1 MFGYWRDADG
11 RPALQLVKWFE
22 GRSLGISRETMPLRT
37 VYNPKSHEYEQ
48 IPLAQFQ
55 QMLRQGKIEE
65 HETQSPY
72 DGHRQR
78 VYRLV

>member
-1 MFGYWRDADG
+1 M
-11 RPALQLVKWFE
+11 Q
-22 GRSLGISRETMPLRT
+22 T
-37 VYNPKSHEYEQ
+37 YEE

-55 QMLRQGKIEE
+55 QLLRQGKIEE